1 MHVRG
6 NAAPDPSPSSAQ
18 VEQDALKSQPQL
30 RGDFA
35 QGDHKHTDQAV
46 YDASCN
52 VEPAMQS
59 KHGDAY
65 QPRTQSAYA
74 HPRTPMD
81 TVPRSMEEF
90 MSRIIHTVKTSG
102 TRLAVYLRGW
112 DTFRAY
118 STGSVSEPPACK
130 CCVRNA
136 AKYRGSKEDP
146 PPRRGLFPC
155 LPLPGIRD
163 SLEDRYINFIL
174 GVSSFVAV
182 GGNPVPW
189 SAFRRS
195 TSKEHE
201 SLIAHIKRQLHDFF
215 EGCSGLDPYEALGS
229 GRSGRLLA
237 DALERACADC
247 PIPSLH
253 GSTGIATG
261 TRVEDMLPCAI
272 TPGELRD

>member
-1 MHVRG
+1 MGRYALASPTMVSATLGLKPKVCVAYSNECIFKQSTRRRWGCDASLLRAARAGARHFYRARQQQRAARESSDLLRQASCGAGVLHVRG
-6 NAAPDPSPSSAQ
+6 NAAPDPLPSSAQ

-59 KHGDAY
+59 KHGDAH

-118 STGSVSEPPACK
+118 STCSVSEPPACK

-146 PPRRGLFPC
+146 PPHRGLVPC
-155 LPLPGIRD
+155 LPLP
-163 SLEDRYINFIL
+163 
-174 GVSSFVAV
+174 
-182 GGNPVPW
+182 
-189 SAFRRS
+189 
-195 TSKEHE
+195 
-201 SLIAHIKRQLHDFF
+201 
-215 EGCSGLDPYEALGS
+215 
-229 GRSGRLLA
+229 
-237 DALERACADC
+237 
-247 PIPSLH
+247 
-253 GSTGIATG
+253 
-261 TRVEDMLPCAI
+261 
-272 TPGELRD
+272 